1 MRNKLVFNVQTQLI
15 LVNKE
20 NKNKFEMEFKKK
32 TIYFYLVQ
40 KMSKVYIKKY
50 GTFIGNK
57 VEKLL
62 KASNKRF

>member
-40 KMSKVYIKKY
+40 KMSKVYIKNY
-50 GTFIGNK
+50 GTLIGNK

-62 KASNKRF
+62 KTSNKRF